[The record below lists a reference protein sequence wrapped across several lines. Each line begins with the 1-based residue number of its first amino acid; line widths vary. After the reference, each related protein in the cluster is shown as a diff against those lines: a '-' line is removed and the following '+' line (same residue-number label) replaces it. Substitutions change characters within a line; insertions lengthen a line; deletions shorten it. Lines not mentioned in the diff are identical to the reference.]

1 MKTLRR
7 IIAGAAL
14 AAAAAGPML
23 LPSPAHAWWHAPGY
37 GGWRGGWGAR
47 GGWGW
52 HPGWGWRPGWG
63 WGPGYG
69 VGVPPVVVGPPVY
82 TAPGYAYRWVPG
94 YWSGRVWV
102 RPHWGYR

>member
-14 AAAAAGPML
+14 AAAAGPML
-23 LPSPAHAWWHAPGY
+23 MPSPAEAWWHSPGY
-37 GGWRGGWGAR
+37 GGWHGGWGFR

-63 WGPGYG
+63 WGPGYA
-69 VGVPPVVVGPPVY
+69 VGVPPVIVGPPVY
-82 TAPGYAYRWVPG
+82 NAPGYAYRWVPG
-94 YWSGRVWV
+94 YRSGRVWV